1 MLANALRALKR
12 GISRS
17 EVEKFIHEDSWHEGA
32 LRNVKSWVVSSLNSV
47 ARLNDREAEPA

>member
-32 LRNVKSWVVSSLNSV
+32 LRNVKSWVVSSLNSLV
-47 ARLNDREAEPA
+47 KLNDGEAEPA